1 MGNQNSRQQQL
12 EKRLDKL
19 ENNTS
24 YEALIK
30 LQDSEHQAAIEK
42 LQAEIITLHRINDAL
57 ESRLSSKKFTAT
69 LPSRVADPVPIG
81 DTKILGDLSRAY
93 IDEEIN
99 KIVANPDMNTI
110 LPDYLEK
117 MLYRNVFNL
126 LFGLLDNLTTNS
138 SVKFLHHTITFNI
151 TADQPVA
158 DSLKTGNSKLITDDD
173 LVDAVE

>member
-24 YEALIK
+24 YDALIK
-30 LQDSEHQAAIEK
+30 LQDSEHHAAIEK
-42 LQAEIITLHRINDAL
+42 LQAEIATLHRINDAL
-57 ESRLSSKKFTAT
+57 ESRISSKKFTAT
-69 LPSRVADPVPIG
+69 APNPVPVPIG

-99 KIVANPDMNTI
+99 KIIANPDMNSI

-138 SVKFLHHTITFNI
+138 SVTFLHHTITFNI
-151 TADQPVA
+151 TAD
-158 DSLKTGNSKLITDDD
+158 SLKSGNSKLITDDD